1 MKHLLLEVEPAVG
14 LVARLGDQLFSIALL
29 VTVTY
34 VLWNKITKLQDK
46 MDAYLAEDRK
56 IMMDV
61 IAKNTEVFEKLLGRK

>member
-1 MKHLLLEVEPAVG
+1 MKYLLLDAEPAVG
-14 LVARLGDQLFSIALL
+14 LFARLGDQLFSIALL

-46 MDAYLAEDRK
+46 MDSYLAEDRK

-61 IAKNTEVFEKLLGRK
+61 IAKNTEVLEKILGKK